1 MAAIDA
7 VRSLRARMPW
17 AVASRLF
24 RSERLSRSQGWDRT
38 LQRVS
43 NGDDQYEA
51 KEDQLA
57 EALGEHIV
65 CGEKIVQM
73 FRLAPDAV
81 AQLRQTALALQIPVN
96 AYSASYPII
105 LTEDQLTAQGG
116 HPPVLTAVTE
126 YEDGVAV
133 VISSVRYLTTRET
146 VVVAELADEIAAGLA
161 GFNELIGVRHIR
173 HQACDVLWIP
183 ADGAHIEI
191 RADYPFGTQ
200 QSKAQLALLQA
211 RACFEGLLGAGPFAN
226 QVNIFPAI
234 RSLYDAQGDGSM
246 VELGFMVTGS
256 AQKLERTRRGE
267 QCCREEAYHLGG
279 IGVLEAP
286 IQPYRTSV
294 LWRVDLGEDA
304 MSAPEVSIRGTSSHT
319 AEQDP
324 FLGEMVI
331 RNCAGIL
338 DYSHVLGRMLH
349 HLQLPAEA

>member
-38 LQRVS
+38 LDRVS
-43 NGDDQYEA
+43 NGDAQYEA
-51 KEDQLA
+51 KEENLR
-57 EALGEHIV
+57 EALVEHIV

-73 FRLAPDAV
+73 FRVAPA
-81 AQLRQTALALQIPVN
+81 ALEQLRRAALALHIPDN
-96 AYSASYPII
+96 TYSASYPI
-105 LTEDQLTAQGG
+105 LLDENQLAAQGW
-116 HPPVLTAVTE
+116 HLPMLTAVTE
-126 YEDGVAV
+126 YEDGIAV
-133 VISSVRYLTTRET
+133 VISSVRYLTSRET
-146 VVVAELADEIAAGLA
+146 VVVAELAEEIAAGLA
-161 GFNELIGVRHIR
+161 GFNELIGVRHLR

-183 ADGAHIEI
+183 AEGEHVEI

-200 QSKAQLALLQA
+200 QRKAELALVQA
-211 RACFEGLLGAGPFAN
+211 RVCFEGLFGANPFVN

-267 QCCREEAYHLGG
+267 LCCREEAYHLGG
-279 IGVLEAP
+279 IGVLDAP

-294 LWRVDLGEDA
+294 LWHVHLGEDS

-338 DYSHVLGRMLH
+338 DYSHVLDRMLH
-349 HLQLPAEA
+349 HLQPTAAA